1 MSKRKFRMGD
11 VCMWNKPIEGTSI
24 AGLTSMQYFGIIVD
38 YTQDGTGR
46 GRYRV
51 VRTTHPISG
60 ATFGEPVWVDPHH
73 LLPLPWL
80 LKRPTAVRIYRAN
93 EKLIERGCS
102 CMCCA
107 HEAIPKGQIRA
118 DGTFRYETGG

>member
-1 MSKRKFRMGD
+1 MSRLRKFKLGD
-11 VCMWNKPIEGTSI
+11 LCLWNKPINGVLDIE
-24 AGLTSMQYFGIIVD
+24 SMQYFGIVVD

-51 VRTTHPISG
+51 IRTLHPISG
-60 ATFGEPVWVDPHH
+60 ATFGEPVWVDPHY
-73 LLPLPWL
+73 LIPLDVPN
-80 LKRPTAVRIYRAN
+80 RPTAVRVYRAN
-93 EKLIERGCS
+93 EKLIERGCT

-118 DGTFRYETGG
+118 DGTFRYEQED

>member
-1 MSKRKFRMGD
+1 MSRLRKFKLGD
-11 VCMWNKPIEGTSI
+11 LCLWNKPINGVLDIE
-24 AGLTSMQYFGIIVD
+24 SMQYFGIVVD

-51 VRTTHPISG
+51 IRTLHPISG
-60 ATFGEPVWVDPHH
+60 ATFGEPVWVDPHF
-73 LLPLPWL
+73 LIPLDVPN
-80 LKRPTAVRIYRAN
+80 RPTAVRVYRAN
-93 EKLIERGCS
+93 EKLIERGCT

-118 DGTFRYETGG
+118 DGTFRYEQED

>member
-1 MSKRKFRMGD
+1 MSRLRKFKLGD
-11 VCMWNKPIEGTSI
+11 LCLWNKPINGVPDIE
-24 AGLTSMQYFGIIVD
+24 SMQYFGIVVD

-51 VRTTHPISG
+51 IRTLHPISG
-60 ATFGEPVWVDPHH
+60 ATFGEPVWVDPHF
-73 LLPLPWL
+73 LIPLDVPN
-80 LKRPTAVRIYRAN
+80 RPTAVRVYRAN
-93 EKLIERGCS
+93 EKLIERGCT

-118 DGTFRYETGG
+118 DGTFRYEQED

>member
-1 MSKRKFRMGD
+1 MRKFQLGD
-11 VCMWNKPIEGTSI
+11 AATWVKPIDGVPDIETVR
-24 AGLTSMQYFGIIVD
+24 YFCIVVD

-51 VRTTHPISG
+51 VRTLHPISG
-60 ATFGEPVWVDPHH
+60 ATFGEPVWVDPHF
-73 LLPLPWL
+73 LIPLDVPNRL
-80 LKRPTAVRIYRAN
+80 TAVSVYRAN
-93 EKLIERGCS
+93 NKLIERGCT

-118 DGTFRYETGG
+118 DGTFRYEK

>member
-1 MSKRKFRMGD
+1 VSRLRKFKLGD
-11 VCMWNKPIEGTSI
+11 LCLWNKPINGVLDIE
-24 AGLTSMQYFGIIVD
+24 SMQYFGIVVD

-51 VRTTHPISG
+51 IRTLHPISG
-60 ATFGEPVWVDPHH
+60 ATFGEPVWVDPHY
-73 LLPLPWL
+73 LIPLDVPN
-80 LKRPTAVRIYRAN
+80 RPTAVRVYRAN
-93 EKLIERGCS
+93 EKLIERGCT

-118 DGTFRYETGG
+118 DGTFRYEQED